1 MKFQNT
7 KVLRNAYQN
16 YKMSWMCELYD
27 CYNSFS
33 RAKVNAM
40 AYCENLMH
48 ELNGHGLRIVSYN
61 QNVFTV
67 GFIFPTE
74 DGGNAFAYITRDY
87 DRYMKL

>member
-16 YKMSWMCELYD
+16 YLSSSMTELYD

-40 AYCENLMH
+40 EYCKGLMYG
-48 ELNGHGLRIVSYN
+48 LNGHGLRIISYN

-67 GFIFPTE
+67 GFIFTTE
-74 DGGNAFAYITRDY
+74 DGEKAFAYITRDH

>member
-1 MKFQNT
+1 MNFQNT

-16 YKMSWMCELYD
+16 YLSSNMTELYD

-40 AYCENLMH
+40 EYCRNLMY
-48 ELNGHGLRIVSYN
+48 ELKGHGLRIISYN

-67 GFIFPTE
+67 GFTFTTE
-74 DGGNAFAYITRDY
+74 DGERAFAYITRDY